1 MLVKCRMS
9 EVDALKVREPWSDL
23 RQRPTDG
30 NQRRCRSED
39 GHKSAIAQE
48 IAVAGEKFCILS
60 VTLYKLRAVRSIR
73 GRTPR
78 PAIRLSTTMPADPLT
93 LPHIEKRLEAGERV
107 VARLQTDLDRQLH
120 FQKGLLVL
128 TTRRLLSLEE
138 NPTAEAPF
146 RDWKLA
152 DIGELSLEEMGA
164 TGALHFTAAG
174 QTGRVQWRFT
184 AGLIKEADL
193 FVARYQ
199 DQRRVLEGGTPA
211 VVPMEPEAEGDD
223 EGLEFADLTPEAAHG
238 NPMLRLLMFSRPWL
252 RHIVLGLVL
261 TIAATSANLLTPWI
275 TGSLVDKLL
284 IPLQTKSHELSLEQL
299 LPYAAMLLGTAVVAW
314 LLKWWRTFIV
324 ARIAELVTSR
334 LRRELFE
341 HLQRLSLI
349 YFNKKRTGD
358 LISRIGTDT
367 DRLSLFISVNFID
380 FVCDVFQFAFTAL
393 ILFKIHPLLAFAA
406 LGPVP
411 LVAWLVKCVRSHLL
425 SGFAASSRAWSLMTS
440 VLSDTIPGV
449 RVVKA
454 FAQEQREIMRFRQTD
469 HHVYSTND
477 RVNRTWSFFSP
488 MIEMFTDLG
497 LLIIWVVGA
506 LTVAHGT
513 LTVGVLWCFVTYT
526 TRFYGRLEAMSRF
539 FASAQRA
546 AASAHRVFEVLD
558 VEPDMPA
565 TDGTRRIGR
574 LSGRIEFRDIKFR
587 HGSRQI
593 IRGINLDIAPGEM
606 IGLVGPSGSGKT
618 TLVNLA
624 CRFFDVSEGSI
635 LVDGQDLRDI
645 HVEDFRKNIGLVLQ
659 EPYLFFGTIADNISY
674 GKPGASRAEI
684 IASAKA
690 AHAHEFIMKLVD
702 GYDSMVGER
711 GQQLSGGERQR
722 ISIARALLIDPAIL
736 ILDEATSSVDTET
749 EREIQRALDNLVH
762 GRTTIA
768 IAHRLGTLR
777 LANRLVVL
785 EDGRISEIG
794 THEQLLQ
801 TSGTYAR
808 LHHAMQEVSQT

>member
-1 MLVKCRMS
+1 
-9 EVDALKVREPWSDL
+9 
-23 RQRPTDG
+23 
-30 NQRRCRSED
+30 
-39 GHKSAIAQE
+39 
-48 IAVAGEKFCILS
+48 
-60 VTLYKLRAVRSIR
+60 
-73 GRTPR
+73 
-78 PAIRLSTTMPADPLT
+78 MPADPLT
-93 LPHIEKRLEAGERV
+93 PPLLEKRLETGERV
-107 VARLQTDLDRQLH
+107 MARFQVDLDQRLQ

-128 TTRRLLSLEE
+128 TNRRLLCFEE
-138 NPTAEAPF
+138 NQAGPQPF
-146 RDWKLA
+146 QDWAL
-152 DIGELSLEEMGA
+152 GEIAGLSMEEMGA
-164 TGALHFTAAG
+164 TAALHLTATAASG
-174 QTGRVQWRFT
+174 NRHWRFT
-184 AGLIKEADL
+184 AGLVKEADT
-193 FVARYQ
+193 FVACFLEQ
-199 DQRRVLEGGTPA
+199 QRALDGG
-211 VVPMEPEAEGDD
+211 VPSTMAEPMEAEGDN
-223 EGLEFADLTPEAAHG
+223 EGLGFTDLMPDVTHG
-238 NPMLRLLMFSRPWL
+238 NPLLRLLKFSRPWL
-252 RHIVLGLVL
+252 RLIVLGLLL
-261 TIAATSANLLTPWI
+261 TIAATSASLLTPWI
-275 TGSLVDKLL
+275 TGVLVDKLL
-284 IPLQTKSHELSLEQL
+284 IPLQTKSDEIQLRQL
-299 LPYAAMLLGTAVVAW
+299 LPYAAMLLGTALVAW
-314 LLKWWRTFIV
+314 LLKWWRTFVV

-341 HLQRLSLI
+341 HLQGLSLI

-380 FVCDVFQFAFTAL
+380 FVCDVFQFAFTAF

-411 LVAWLVKCVRSHLL
+411 LVAWLVKCVRGHLL

-454 FAQEQREIMRFRQTD
+454 FAQEQREIERFRQTD

-506 LTVAHGT
+506 MTVAHGS

-565 TDGTRRIGR
+565 TEGTRRIGR
-574 LSGRIEFRDIKFR
+574 LSGHIEFRDIKFR

-593 IRGINLDIAPGEM
+593 IRGINLNIAPGEM
-606 IGLVGPSGSGKT
+606 IGLVGPSGAGKT

-624 CRFFDVSEGSI
+624 CRFFDVSEGAI

-659 EPYLFFGTIADNISY
+659 EPYLFFGTIGDNISY
-674 GKPGASRAEI
+674 GKPDATRDEI
-684 IASAKA
+684 IAAAKA
-690 AHAHEFIMKLVD
+690 ARAHEFIMKLVD

-785 EDGRISEIG
+785 DDGRISEIG
-794 THEQLLQ
+794 THEQLLK

-808 LHHAMQEVSQT
+808 LHQAMQEVSQA

>member
-1 MLVKCRMS
+1 MARFQ
-9 EVDALKVREPWSDL
+9 VDLD
-23 RQRPTDG
+23 Q
-30 NQRRCRSED
+30 
-39 GHKSAIAQE
+39 
-48 IAVAGEKFCILS
+48 
-60 VTLYKLRAVRSIR
+60 
-73 GRTPR
+73 
-78 PAIRLSTTMPADPLT
+78 
-93 LPHIEKRLEAGERV
+93 
-107 VARLQTDLDRQLH
+107 RLQ
-120 FQKGLLVL
+120 FEKGLLVL
-128 TTRRLLSLEE
+128 TNRRLLCFEE
-138 NPTAEAPF
+138 NQAGPQPF
-146 RDWKLA
+146 QDWVL
-152 DIGELSLEEMGA
+152 GEIAGLSMEEMGA
-164 TGALHFTAAG
+164 TAALHLTATAASAN
-174 QTGRVQWRFT
+174 RHWRFT
-184 AGLIKEADL
+184 AGLVKEADT
-193 FVARYQ
+193 FVACFL
-199 DQRRVLEGGTPA
+199 DQQRALDGG
-211 VVPMEPEAEGDD
+211 VPSAMPEPIETEGDD
-223 EGLEFADLTPEAAHG
+223 EGLGFTDLMPDATHG
-238 NPMLRLLMFSRPWL
+238 NPLLRLLKFSRPWL
-252 RHIVLGLVL
+252 RLIVLGLLL
-261 TIAATSANLLTPWI
+261 TIAATSASLLTPWI
-275 TGSLVDKLL
+275 TGVLVDKLL
-284 IPLQTKSHELSLEQL
+284 IPLQTKSDEIHLRQL
-299 LPYAAMLLGTAVVAW
+299 LPYAAMLLGTALVAW
-314 LLKWWRTFIV
+314 LLKWWRTFVV

-341 HLQRLSLI
+341 HLQGLSLI

-380 FVCDVFQFAFTAL
+380 FVCDVFQFAFTAF

-411 LVAWLVKCVRSHLL
+411 LVAWLVKCVRGHLL

-454 FAQEQREIMRFRQTD
+454 FAQEQREIERFRQTD

-506 LTVAHGT
+506 MTVAHGS

-565 TDGTRRIGR
+565 TEGTRRIGR
-574 LSGRIEFRDIKFR
+574 LSGHIEFRDIKFR

-593 IRGINLDIAPGEM
+593 IRGINLNIAPGEM
-606 IGLVGPSGSGKT
+606 IGLVGPSGAGKT

-624 CRFFDVSEGSI
+624 CRFFDVSEGAI

-659 EPYLFFGTIADNISY
+659 EPYLFFGTIGDNISY
-674 GKPGASRAEI
+674 GKPDATRDEI
-684 IASAKA
+684 IAAAKA
-690 AHAHEFIMKLVD
+690 ARAHEFIMKLVD

-785 EDGRISEIG
+785 DDGRISEIG
-794 THEQLLQ
+794 THEQLLK

-808 LHHAMQEVSQT
+808 LHQAMQEVSQA

>member
-1 MLVKCRMS
+1 
-9 EVDALKVREPWSDL
+9 
-23 RQRPTDG
+23 
-30 NQRRCRSED
+30 
-39 GHKSAIAQE
+39 
-48 IAVAGEKFCILS
+48 
-60 VTLYKLRAVRSIR
+60 
-73 GRTPR
+73 
-78 PAIRLSTTMPADPLT
+78 MPADPLT
-93 LPHIEKRLEAGERV
+93 PPLLEKRLETGERV
-107 VARLQTDLDRQLH
+107 MARFQVDLDQRLQ

-128 TTRRLLSLEE
+128 TNRRLLCFEE
-138 NPTAEAPF
+138 NQAGPKPF
-146 RDWKLA
+146 QDWAL
-152 DIGELSLEEMGA
+152 GEIAGLSMEEMGA
-164 TGALHFTAAG
+164 TAALHLAATAASSN
-174 QTGRVQWRFT
+174 RHWRFT
-184 AGLIKEADL
+184 AGLVKEADT
-193 FVARYQ
+193 FVACFL
-199 DQRRVLEGGTPA
+199 DQQRALDGG
-211 VVPMEPEAEGDD
+211 VPSAMPEPIETEGDD
-223 EGLEFADLTPEAAHG
+223 EGLGFTDLMPDVTHG
-238 NPMLRLLMFSRPWL
+238 NPLLRLLKFSRPWL
-252 RHIVLGLVL
+252 RLIVLGLLL
-261 TIAATSANLLTPWI
+261 TIAATSASLLTPWI
-275 TGSLVDKLL
+275 TGVLVDKLL
-284 IPLQTKSHELSLEQL
+284 IPLQTKSEEIQLRQL
-299 LPYAAMLLGTAVVAW
+299 LPYAAMLLGTALVAW
-314 LLKWWRTFIV
+314 LLKWWRTFVV

-341 HLQRLSLI
+341 HLQSLSLI

-380 FVCDVFQFAFTAL
+380 FVCDVFQFAFTAF

-411 LVAWLVKCVRSHLL
+411 LVAWLVKCVRGHLL

-454 FAQEQREIMRFRQTD
+454 FAQEQREIARFRQTD
-469 HHVYSTND
+469 HHVFSTND

-506 LTVAHGT
+506 MTVAHGS

-565 TDGTRRIGR
+565 TEGTRRIGR
-574 LSGRIEFRDIKFR
+574 LSGHIEFRDIKFR

-593 IRGINLDIAPGEM
+593 IRGINLNIAPGEM
-606 IGLVGPSGSGKT
+606 IGLVGPSGAGKT

-624 CRFFDVSEGSI
+624 CRFFDVSEGAI

-659 EPYLFFGTIADNISY
+659 EPYLFFGTIGDNISY
-674 GKPGASRAEI
+674 GKPDATREEI
-684 IASAKA
+684 IAAAKA
-690 AHAHEFIMKLVD
+690 ARAHEFIMKLVD

-794 THEQLLQ
+794 THEQLLK

-808 LHHAMQEVSQT
+808 LHQAMQEVSQA

>member
-1 MLVKCRMS
+1 MARFQ
-9 EVDALKVREPWSDL
+9 VDLD
-23 RQRPTDG
+23 Q
-30 NQRRCRSED
+30 
-39 GHKSAIAQE
+39 
-48 IAVAGEKFCILS
+48 
-60 VTLYKLRAVRSIR
+60 
-73 GRTPR
+73 
-78 PAIRLSTTMPADPLT
+78 
-93 LPHIEKRLEAGERV
+93 
-107 VARLQTDLDRQLH
+107 RLQ
-120 FQKGLLVL
+120 FEKGLLVL
-128 TTRRLLSLEE
+128 TNRRLLCFEE
-138 NPTAEAPF
+138 NQAGPQPF
-146 RDWKLA
+146 QDWVL
-152 DIGELSLEEMGA
+152 GEIAGLSMEEMGA
-164 TGALHFTAAG
+164 TAALHLTATAASAN
-174 QTGRVQWRFT
+174 RHWRFT
-184 AGLIKEADL
+184 AGLVKEADT
-193 FVARYQ
+193 FVACFL
-199 DQRRVLEGGTPA
+199 DQQRALDGG
-211 VVPMEPEAEGDD
+211 VPSAMPEPIETEGDD
-223 EGLEFADLTPEAAHG
+223 EGLGFTDLMPDATHG
-238 NPMLRLLMFSRPWL
+238 NPLLRLLKFSRPWL
-252 RHIVLGLVL
+252 RLIVLGLLL
-261 TIAATSANLLTPWI
+261 TIAATSASLLTPWI
-275 TGSLVDKLL
+275 TGVLVDKLL
-284 IPLQTKSHELSLEQL
+284 IPLQTKSDEIHLRQL
-299 LPYAAMLLGTAVVAW
+299 LPYAAMLLGTALVAW
-314 LLKWWRTFIV
+314 LLKWWRTFVV

-341 HLQRLSLI
+341 HLQGLSLI

-380 FVCDVFQFAFTAL
+380 FVCDVFQFAFTAF

-411 LVAWLVKCVRSHLL
+411 LVAWLVKCVRGHLL

-454 FAQEQREIMRFRQTD
+454 FAQEQREIERFRQTD

-506 LTVAHGT
+506 MTVAHGS

-565 TDGTRRIGR
+565 TEGTRRIGR
-574 LSGRIEFRDIKFR
+574 LSGHIEFRDIKFR

-593 IRGINLDIAPGEM
+593 IRGINLNIAPGEM
-606 IGLVGPSGSGKT
+606 IGLVGPSGAGKT

-624 CRFFDVSEGSI
+624 CRFFDVSEGAI

-659 EPYLFFGTIADNISY
+659 EPYLFFGTIGDNISY
-674 GKPGASRAEI
+674 GKPDATRDEI
-684 IASAKA
+684 IAAAKA
-690 AHAHEFIMKLVD
+690 ARAHEFIMKLVD

-762 GRTTIA
+762 GRTSLA
-768 IAHRLGTLR
+768 IAHPLGTLR

-785 EDGRISEIG
+785 DDGRISEIG
-794 THEQLLQ
+794 THEQLLK

-808 LHHAMQEVSQT
+808 LHQAMQEVSQA

>member
-1 MLVKCRMS
+1 
-9 EVDALKVREPWSDL
+9 
-23 RQRPTDG
+23 
-30 NQRRCRSED
+30 
-39 GHKSAIAQE
+39 
-48 IAVAGEKFCILS
+48 
-60 VTLYKLRAVRSIR
+60 
-73 GRTPR
+73 
-78 PAIRLSTTMPADPLT
+78 MPADPLT
-93 LPHIEKRLEAGERV
+93 LPHLEKRLEPGERV
-107 VARLQTDLDRQLH
+107 VARFQMDLDPQLQ

-128 TTRRLLSLEE
+128 TQLRLLFLAE
-138 NPTAEAPF
+138 NPAGVAAFQEWPLE
-146 RDWKLA
+146 R
-152 DIGELSLEEMGA
+152 IGELTLEEMGA
-164 TGALHFTAAG
+164 TGALNLTPTEPAS
-174 QTGRVQWRFT
+174 RVQWRFT
-184 AGLIKEADL
+184 AGLIKEADT
-193 FVARYQ
+193 FVARFM
-199 DQRRVLEGGTPA
+199 DQQRGLGDDTPA
-211 VVPMEPEAEGDD
+211 AMPAAADPDGDD
-223 EGLEFADLTPEAAHG
+223 EGLDFADLMPETVHG
-238 NPMLRLLMFSRPWL
+238 NPMLRLLKFSRPWIKL
-252 RHIVLGLVL
+252 IVLGLLL
-261 TIAATSANLLTPWI
+261 TIAATSASLLTPWI
-275 TGSLVDKLL
+275 TGVLVDKLL
-284 IPLQTKSHELSLEQL
+284 IPLQTKSHELSLQQL
-299 LPYAAMLLGTAVVAW
+299 LPYAAMLLGTALVAW
-314 LLKWWRTFIV
+314 LLKWGRTFVV

-367 DRLSLFISVNFID
+367 DRLSLFISLSFID
-380 FVCDVFQFAFTAL
+380 FVCDVFQFLFTAF

-411 LVAWLVKCVRSHLL
+411 VVAWLVRCVRGHLL

-454 FAQEQREIMRFRQTD
+454 FAQEQREIARFRQTD

-565 TDGTRRIGR
+565 TEGTRRIGR

-624 CRFFDVSEGSI
+624 CRFFDVSEGAI

-645 HVEDFRKNIGLVLQ
+645 HVEDYRKNIGLVLQ

-674 GKPGASRAEI
+674 GKPDASRGEI

-722 ISIARALLIDPAIL
+722 ISIARALLINPAIL

-808 LHHAMQEVSQT
+808 LHQAMQEVSHA

>member
-1 MLVKCRMS
+1 MS
-9 EVDALKVREPWSDL
+9 YALQNACGPQHL
-23 RQRPTDG
+23 RQPPPPPP
-30 NQRRCRSED
+30 
-39 GHKSAIAQE
+39 
-48 IAVAGEKFCILS
+48 
-60 VTLYKLRAVRSIR
+60 IR
-73 GRTPR
+73 VSTP
-78 PAIRLSTTMPADPLT
+78 MPADPLT
-93 LPHIEKRLEAGERV
+93 PLHLEKRLEPGERV
-107 VARLQTDLDRQLH
+107 MARFQVDLDQRLQFH
-120 FQKGLLVL
+120 KGLLVL
-128 TTRRLLSLEE
+128 TNRRVLFVGEKQ
-138 NPTAEAPF
+138 TGAAPF
-146 RDWKLA
+146 QEWKLG
-152 DIGELSLEEMGA
+152 DIAELSLEEMGA
-164 TGALHFTAAG
+164 TAALRLTASGQPGACH
-174 QTGRVQWRFT
+174 WRFT
-184 AGLIKEADL
+184 AGMVKEADT
-193 FVARYQ
+193 FVARFL
-199 DQRRVLEGGTPA
+199 DQQRALAGGMPSA
-211 VVPMEPEAEGDD
+211 AEASNVAPGEDD
-223 EGLEFADLTPEAAHG
+223 GLDFADLVPNPTHG
-238 NPMLRLLMFSRPWL
+238 NPLLRLLKFSRPWL
-252 RHIVLGLVL
+252 RLIVLGLLL

-275 TGSLVDKLL
+275 TGRLVDKLL
-284 IPLQTKSHELSLEQL
+284 IPLQAKSHQIDLQQL
-299 LPYAAMLLGTAVVAW
+299 LPYAAMLFGTAFVAW

-411 LVAWLVKCVRSHLL
+411 LVAWLVKCVRGHLL
-425 SGFAASSRAWSLMTS
+425 GGFAASSRAWSLMTS

-454 FAQEQREIMRFRQTD
+454 FAQEQREIARFQQTD
-469 HHVYSTND
+469 HHVFSTND

-506 LTVAHGT
+506 LTVAHGS

-565 TDGTRRIGR
+565 TEGTRRIGR

-606 IGLVGPSGSGKT
+606 IGLVGPSGAGKT

-624 CRFFDVSEGSI
+624 CRFFDVSEGAI
-635 LVDGQDLRDI
+635 FVDGQDLRDI

-659 EPYLFFGTIADNISY
+659 EPYLFFGTIGDNIAY
-674 GKPGASRAEI
+674 GKPDASREEI
-684 IASAKA
+684 IAAAKA
-690 AHAHEFIMKLVD
+690 ARAHEFIMKLVD

-794 THEQLLQ
+794 SHEQLLK

-808 LHHAMQEVSQT
+808 LHQAMQEVSQA

>member
-1 MLVKCRMS
+1 
-9 EVDALKVREPWSDL
+9 
-23 RQRPTDG
+23 
-30 NQRRCRSED
+30 
-39 GHKSAIAQE
+39 
-48 IAVAGEKFCILS
+48 
-60 VTLYKLRAVRSIR
+60 
-73 GRTPR
+73 
-78 PAIRLSTTMPADPLT
+78 MPADPLT
-93 LPHIEKRLEAGERV
+93 PPLLEKRLETGERV
-107 VARLQTDLDRQLH
+107 MARFQVDLDQRLQ
-120 FQKGLLVL
+120 FEKGLLVL
-128 TTRRLLSLEE
+128 TNRRLLCFEE
-138 NPTAEAPF
+138 NQAGPQPF
-146 RDWKLA
+146 QDWVL
-152 DIGELSLEEMGA
+152 GEIAGLSMEEMGA
-164 TGALHFTAAG
+164 TAALHLTATAASAN
-174 QTGRVQWRFT
+174 RHWRFT
-184 AGLIKEADL
+184 AGLVKEADT
-193 FVARYQ
+193 FVACFL
-199 DQRRVLEGGTPA
+199 DQQRALDGG
-211 VVPMEPEAEGDD
+211 VPSAMPEPIETEGDD
-223 EGLEFADLTPEAAHG
+223 EGLGFTDLMPDATHG
-238 NPMLRLLMFSRPWL
+238 NPLLRLLKFSRPWL
-252 RHIVLGLVL
+252 RLIVLGLLL
-261 TIAATSANLLTPWI
+261 TIAATSASLLTPWI
-275 TGSLVDKLL
+275 TGVLVDKLL
-284 IPLQTKSHELSLEQL
+284 IPLQTKSDEIHLRQL
-299 LPYAAMLLGTAVVAW
+299 LPYAAMLLGTALVAW
-314 LLKWWRTFIV
+314 LLKWWRTFVV

-341 HLQRLSLI
+341 HLQGLSLI

-380 FVCDVFQFAFTAL
+380 FVCDVFQFAFTAF

-411 LVAWLVKCVRSHLL
+411 LVAWLVKCVRGHLL

-454 FAQEQREIMRFRQTD
+454 FAQEQREIERFRQTD

-506 LTVAHGT
+506 MTVAHGS

-565 TDGTRRIGR
+565 TEGTRRIGR
-574 LSGRIEFRDIKFR
+574 LSGHIEFRDIKFR

-593 IRGINLDIAPGEM
+593 IRGINLNIAPGEM
-606 IGLVGPSGSGKT
+606 IGLVGPSGAGKT

-624 CRFFDVSEGSI
+624 CRFFDVSEGAI

-659 EPYLFFGTIADNISY
+659 EPYLFFGTIGDNISY
-674 GKPGASRAEI
+674 GKPDATRDEI
-684 IASAKA
+684 IAAAKA
-690 AHAHEFIMKLVD
+690 ARAHEFIMKLVD

-785 EDGRISEIG
+785 DDGRISEIG
-794 THEQLLQ
+794 THEQLLK

-808 LHHAMQEVSQT
+808 LHQAMQEVSQA